1 MLKFKK
7 MMDGTHQATH
17 KNGDVVIIEKM
28 DSTEYGLE
36 NWRSTHEGDFN
47 GDWTLFAKTKRELVE
62 AANHY
67 EVNM

>member
-1 MLKFKK
+1 

-17 KNGDVVIIEKM
+17 KNGDVVTIEKM
-28 DSTEYGLE
+28 DSAEYGLE

-47 GDWTLFAKTKRELVE
+47 GDRTLFAKTKRELVD

-67 EVNM
+67 EANM